1 MGLNSAF
8 KGLKPYVLFWMQG
21 SFVYSAHCTTE
32 FMIDKLYYLKTD
44 VYFVKQLQATEEKR
58 EKYLLLVLMHTEYV
72 YISTSNMW

>member
-1 MGLNSAF
+1 
-8 KGLKPYVLFWMQG
+8 
-21 SFVYSAHCTTE
+21 
-32 FMIDKLYYLKTD
+32 MIDKLYYLKTD